1 MSPREP
7 VRLHATRE
15 EGELPR
21 QTQSKRQKVALAHQ
35 YTVVAGPDVVK
46 RLYRGVPGWGS
57 RQYELTKSVVEY
69 KMEETEVDSNTN
81 LDIDKD

>member
-1 MSPREP
+1 
-7 VRLHATRE
+7 
-15 EGELPR
+15 
-21 QTQSKRQKVALAHQ
+21 
-35 YTVVAGPDVVK
+35 VVAGPDVVK